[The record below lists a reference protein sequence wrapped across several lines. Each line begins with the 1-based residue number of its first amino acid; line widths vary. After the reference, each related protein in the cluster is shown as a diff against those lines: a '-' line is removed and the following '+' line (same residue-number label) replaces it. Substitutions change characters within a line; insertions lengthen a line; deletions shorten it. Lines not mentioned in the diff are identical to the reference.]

1 MKTGIRTMIIV
12 NFAHPITDSQKKRAE
27 ELAGQ
32 TGDRVI
38 DVTTQ
43 FDEVGAFSTQ
53 ARALVDAVGLS
64 TVDWQTRPLLVGL
77 PSMNVIAALVLAEI
91 HGRSG
96 HFPAVIRMRPVPGA
110 LVRQF
115 EVAEILDL
123 QTLRDKAREVRK
135 EE

>member
-1 MKTGIRTMIIV
+1 MIIV
-12 NFAHPITDSQKKRAE
+12 NFAHPITDAQKQRAE

-32 TGDRVI
+32 SVSRVI

-43 FDEVGAFSTQ
+43 FDEATSFSAQ
-53 ARALVDAVGLS
+53 ARALVNAAGLS
-64 TVDWQTRPLLVGL
+64 AVDWQMQPLLVGL
-77 PSMNVIAALVLAEI
+77 PSLSVIAALVLAEI

-96 HFPAVIRMRPVPGA
+96 HFPAVMRMRPVPDA

-123 QTLRDKAREVRK
+123 QTLRDKARETRK
-135 EE
+135 ER

>member
-1 MKTGIRTMIIV
+1 MNIV
-12 NFAHPITDSQKKRAE
+12 NFAHPITDSQKRRVE
-27 ELAGQ
+27 YLAGQ
-32 TGDRVI
+32 AVDRVI
-38 DVTTQ
+38 DVTAQ
-43 FDEVGAFSTQ
+43 FDEAGAFSAQ
-53 ARALVDAVGLS
+53 ARVLVDAAGLS
-64 TVDWQTRPLLVGL
+64 AVDWQTQPLLVGL
-77 PSMNVIAALVLAEI
+77 PSLSVIAALVLAEI